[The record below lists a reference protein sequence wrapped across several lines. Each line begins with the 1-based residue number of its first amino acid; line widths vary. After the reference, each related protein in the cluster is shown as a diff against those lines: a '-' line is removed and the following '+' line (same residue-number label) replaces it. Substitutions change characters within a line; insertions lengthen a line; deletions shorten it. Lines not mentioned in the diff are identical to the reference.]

1 MSFLYSSLEC
11 IPGVAGPKGY
21 QGLPGDPGQP
31 GLSGQPGLP
40 GLAGKYDKPPVAVG
54 GWSWPWNKVIMYLSC
69 VVIIEAT
76 EIWTSP

>member
-1 MSFLYSSLEC
+1 MSFLYSSLEG

-40 GLAGKYDKPPVAVG
+40 GPSGKYDKPPVVVG
-54 GWSWPWNKVIMYLSC
+54 WLADPDPWNKVIMYLSC
-69 VVIIEAT
+69 VVVF
-76 EIWTSP
+76 